1 MSVPFHMSR
10 TSISRHVM
18 ATCQV
23 IWDVLHP
30 LELPTPTAEQWR
42 MIAKRFGDLWDY
54 PFAIGALDGKHIALQ
69 NPANS
74 GSMYYNYKGYP
85 SVVLMA
91 LSDADSCFI
100 LVDCGQYG
108 RISDAGVY
116 NISRISTLLEEKQ
129 LDIPTATFKISG
141 SDIDIPF
148 MIIGD
153 EAFPLKPYLM
163 KPFAARTLNAKRRLY
178 NYRHSRAR
186 RAVEC
191 AFGIMSRKFEVFQR
205 PMRVQPDKAVLL
217 TNAAVCLHNF
227 IRRRDGNLV
236 DSSSTV
242 TYEVMENRGDG
253 MQPLAINARGGRAT
267 DEAIAIRDGIAD
279 FFSVPDGSVHW
290 QNKLVFRHVLRPDG
304 E

>member
-116 NISRISTLLEEKQ
+116 ISRISTLLEEKQ

>member
-85 SVVLMA
+85 SAVLMA

-116 NISRISTLLEEKQ
+116 ISRISTLLEEKQ
-129 LDIPTATFKISG
+129 LDNPTATFKISG

>member
-1 MSVPFHMSR
+1 M
-10 TSISRHVM
+10 M

-191 AFGIMSRKFEVFQR
+191 VFGIMSRKFEVFQR

-279 FFSVPDGSVHW
+279 FFSVG
-290 QNKLVFRHVLRPDG
+290 
-304 E
+304 